1 MSKLTKC
8 LYVLKGFLT
17 CTTAIGLIFAGMV
30 FEQRA
35 NARQMNSRLSRDRHR
50 SIYKRDYKAQK

>member
-30 FEQRA
+30 FEKSA
-35 NARQMNSRLSRDRHR
+35 NARQTNARLSRDRYR
-50 SIYKRDYKAQK
+50 SIYEKDYKGSK